1 MYFFSPHV
9 TMNLQMVLI
18 FIGASLAQNSLLQQ
32 MVRGAESRALLVS
45 VEHMLARLGNH
56 HFRVFRVVTG
66 CVRVVSRDV
75 ARCRKTPSDL
85 GRIDEA
91 AGVGRFI

>member
-1 MYFFSPHV
+1 MGQVRYEKEPRV
-9 TMNLQMVLI
+9 EPIRLGM
-18 FIGASLAQNSLLQQ
+18 SLALLKPKGLFG
-32 MVRGAESRALLVS
+32 VDPW
-45 VEHMLARLGNH
+45 
-56 HFRVFRVVTG
+56 FRVFRVVTG